1 MCVLISREICVS
13 KKERK
18 KHNYLYL
25 SQIRFYFSK
34 IHIQK
39 KQLSVEDFKSK
50 IESIVAQLKVPV
62 QARYGF

>member
-1 MCVLISREICVS
+1 MCVPISREICVS

-39 KQLSVEDFKSK
+39 KSVEDFKSK